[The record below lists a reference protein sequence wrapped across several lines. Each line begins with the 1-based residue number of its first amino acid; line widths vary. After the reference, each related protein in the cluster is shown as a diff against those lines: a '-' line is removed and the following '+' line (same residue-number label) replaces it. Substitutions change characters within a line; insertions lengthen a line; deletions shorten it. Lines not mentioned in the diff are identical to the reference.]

1 MITKKLRQAG
11 GGRFP
16 AAGYNEGKVLEGVA
30 DLLMARNVD
39 GRFLRQL
46 DIMHAVGINAA
57 GEVERYMREHS
68 QTYGNSKTQNKQF
81 HVALSVKEHEM
92 DRYELGEFAERFM
105 EKMGYGGQPY
115 FVYFHHDTGNNHVH
129 ILSTR
134 INRYGIAISDS
145 FDKMRMQRVTDE
157 ILGITPEKERQKLFS
172 YGFQTEGQFMNVA
185 RSCGY
190 NPKEETVDGVE
201 CYTFFRSH
209 YPQFTI
215 PKGEVVKRMTA
226 KEDSLAMR
234 KRKERARQLKAILMK
249 YRQLSLQQQF
259 PTKKGKAVTQ
269 SDLEERKTMAL
280 SGLQHKD
287 GNSFNEMEK
296 LQVKWMLKELRQK
309 LGIDIHW
316 QKDKN
321 GIIRGYGIVDHK
333 TKTAFDGSQ
342 VLRMGEWM
350 EPKRKENEEKGQKF
364 IGSLGQ
370 KAQKSIGS
378 SGQSMPKLTNVDSIT
393 IAKHKNGKYY
403 LRVIFNNFGHS
414 EFFFLSKEETRTY
427 LLAADALERERLKQQ
442 FAFKYLLR
450 ASCGSYDQNREWEV
464 GNGYNINEEGHKLK
478 M

>member
-30 DLLMARNVD
+30 DLLIARNVD

-105 EKMGYGGQPY
+105 ERMGYGGQPY

-172 YGFQTEGQFMNVA
+172 YGFQTEGQFLNVA

-190 NPKEETVDGVE
+190 NPKEEIVDGVE
-201 CYTFFRSH
+201 SYTFFRSH
-209 YPQFTI
+209 HPQFSI
-215 PKGEVVKRMTA
+215 PMGEILNRMVS

-234 KRKERARQLKAILMK
+234 KRKERARQLKAILLK
-249 YRQLSLQQQF
+249 YRQLSLQQQQEHQGRA
-259 PTKKGKAVTQ
+259 KKKT
-269 SDLEERKTMAL
+269 DLEGRKTMAL

-287 GNSFNEMEK
+287 GNSFNEAEK

>member
-16 AAGYNEGKVLEGVA
+16 ATGYNEGKVLEGVA

-46 DIMHAVGINAA
+46 DIMHAVGINAT

-92 DRYELGEFAERFM
+92 DRYELGEFAEKFM
-105 EKMGYGGQPY
+105 ERMGYGGQPY

-134 INRYGIAISDS
+134 INRYGIAITDS

-172 YGFQTEGQFMNVA
+172 YGFQTEGQFLNVA

-190 NPKEETVDGVE
+190 NPKEETVDGVD
-201 CYTFFRSH
+201 CFTLFRNH
-209 YPQFTI
+209 YPQIII
-215 PKGEVVKRMTA
+215 PKVEIMKRMVP
-226 KEDSLAMR
+226 KEDSLEMK

-249 YRQLSLQQQF
+249 YRQLSLQQQIL
-259 PTKKGKAVTQ
+259 TQKGKAVTQ
-269 SDLEERKTMAL
+269 SDIEERKTMAL
-280 SGLQHKD
+280 FGLQHKD
-287 GNSFNEMEK
+287 GNSFNEAEK

-370 KAQKSIGS
+370 KAQKSIGP

-414 EFFFLSKEETRTY
+414 QFFFLSKEETRTY

>member
-1 MITKKLRQAG
+1 MITKKLRQTG

-39 GRFLRQL
+39 ERFIRQL

-68 QTYGNSKTQNKQF
+68 RTYGNSKTQNKQF

-92 DRYELGEFAERFM
+92 DRYELGEFAEKFM
-105 EKMGYGGQPY
+105 ERMGYGGQPY

-172 YGFQTEGQFMNVA
+172 YGFQTEGQFLNVA

-234 KRKERARQLKAILMK
+234 KRKECARQLKAILMK

-259 PTKKGKAVTQ
+259 PTKKGKSVTQ
-269 SDLEERKTMAL
+269 SDLEERKTLAL
-280 SGLQHKD
+280 SGLRHKD
-287 GNSFNEMEK
+287 GTSFNEAEK

-321 GIIRGYGIVDHK
+321 GIIRGYSIVDHK

-350 EPKRKENEEKGQKF
+350 DIQPT
-364 IGSLGQ
+364 IS
-370 KAQKSIGS
+370 
-378 SGQSMPKLTNVDSIT
+378 DSIT
-393 IAKHKNGKYY
+393 IAKHKNGRYY

-414 EFFFLSKEETRTY
+414 EIFFLSKEETRSF
-427 LLAADALERERLKQQ
+427 LLATNAQERERLKQQ
-442 FAFKYLLR
+442 FALKYLFR
-450 ASCGSYDQNREWEV
+450 AIGGSHEQNREWEV
-464 GNGYNINEEGHKLK
+464 GNGYDGDEGRGLK
-478 M
+478 R

>member
-39 GRFLRQL
+39 ERFIRQL

-57 GEVERYMREHS
+57 GEVEQYMREHS
-68 QTYGNSKTQNKQF
+68 QTYGNSKTQYKQF

-92 DRYELGEFAERFM
+92 DRYELGEFAEKFM
-105 EKMGYGGQPY
+105 ERMGYGGQPY

-134 INRYGIAISDS
+134 INRYGFAISDS

-172 YGFQTEGQFMNVA
+172 YGFQTEGQFLNVA

-190 NPKEETVDGVE
+190 NPKEEAVDGVE

-215 PKGEVVKRMTA
+215 PKVEVMKRMTA

-259 PTKKGKAVTQ
+259 PTKKGKAETQ
-269 SDLEERKTMAL
+269 SDLEERKTLAL

-287 GNSFNEMEK
+287 GTSFNEMEK

-321 GIIRGYGIVDHK
+321 GIIRGYGIIDHM

-342 VLRMGEWM
+342 VLKMGEWM
-350 EPKRKENEEKGQKF
+350 EPQRKENEEKGQKF

-370 KAQKSIGS
+370 KGQKSIGS

-403 LRVIFNNFGHS
+403 LRVVFNNFGHS
-414 EFFFLSKEETRTY
+414 EIFFLSKEETRVY
-427 LLAADALERERLKQQ
+427 LLAADAMERERLKQQ
-442 FAFKYLLR
+442 FAFKYLLH
-450 ASCGSYDQNREWEV
+450 ASGGSYDQNREWEV
-464 GNGYNINEEGHKLK
+464 GREHYDSDDGQKLK
-478 M
+478 V

>member
-30 DLLMARNVD
+30 DLLIARNVD

-105 EKMGYGGQPY
+105 ERMGYGGQPY

-172 YGFQTEGQFMNVA
+172 YGFQTEGQFLNVA

-259 PTKKGKAVTQ
+259 PTKKGKAETQ
-269 SDLEERKTMAL
+269 SDLEERKTLAL

-287 GNSFNEMEK
+287 GTSFNEMEK

-350 EPKRKENEEKGQKF
+350 DIQTKRNEEKGQKS

-403 LRVIFNNFGHS
+403 LRVVFNNFGHS
-414 EFFFLSKEETRTY
+414 EIFFLSKEETRVY
-427 LLAADALERERLKQQ
+427 LLAADAMERERLKQQ

-450 ASCGSYDQNREWEV
+450 ASSGSYDQNREWEV